1 MKSCLCETFLDIL
14 TEPVKST
21 CSVKHGHYATITWI
35 TGLKCKICVKYCEV
49 SFLKDERNEQI
60 STLHWE
66 KKLATGRYICSWEL
80 EAIHQ
85 VNPARLP

>member
-1 MKSCLCETFLDIL
+1 MLVDLHIVRYL
-14 TEPVKST
+14 
-21 CSVKHGHYATITWI
+21 
-35 TGLKCKICVKYCEV
+35 LN

-66 KKLATGRYICSWEL
+66 KKLAAGRYICSGEL

-85 VNPARLP
+85 VNPARLPL

>member
-1 MKSCLCETFLDIL
+1 MLVDLHMVRYL
-14 TEPVKST
+14 
-21 CSVKHGHYATITWI
+21 
-35 TGLKCKICVKYCEV
+35 LN

-66 KKLATGRYICSWEL
+66 KKLAAGRCICSGDL

-85 VNPARLP
+85 VNLARLPL